1 MCRVAS
7 LTRDG
12 MAPTAVC
19 LLLLWS
25 GEKIK
30 ANMVTLSV
38 ALRRKVSERKA
49 SERKASKY
57 THLRSPVACLSEA
70 VKTNIPKQEYMR
82 YWCNRSENVNAKSV
96 SQKSV
101 GCRTCHCVS

>member
-1 MCRVAS
+1 MLCRVAS

-49 SERKASKY
+49 SIY

-82 YWCNRSENVNAKSV
+82 YWCNRSENVNAKPV